1 MKIVRRDIVP
11 DGPGSVKVRPPPFTP
26 NSYSSSFLFQI
37 FLQPL
42 QIWIEFFGKFLIQ
55 MVPVD
60 SDDLWYVYNLIAPGD
75 SVMAVTVRYY
85 YLFFFE
91 QNWKLNLSML
101 PGSAQFRIFFFFESS
116 FGAWIFPEL
125 IYECVCVC
133 VVGVNFFW
141 LVQLW
146 WGNFLLLF
154 PECVFW
160 RFVTLCFVGFLSS
173 CPFLLFN
180 SINVLAFSWR
190 KYLCY
195 LLLLWVM
202 GPLIAC
208 MNTLGLSH
216 WFSVSFSC

>member
-1 MKIVRRDIVP
+1 MKIVRRDLVP

-26 NSYSSSFLFQI
+26 NSSSSFLFQI

-101 PGSAQFRIFFFFESS
+101 PGSAQFRIFFFFFKVVSVHEFFQNWYMS
-116 FGAWIFPEL
+116 
-125 IYECVCVC
+125 VCVC
-133 VVGVNFFW
+133 VW
-141 LVQLW
+141 L
-146 WGNFLLLF
+146 G
-154 PECVFW
+154 
-160 RFVTLCFVGFLSS
+160 
-173 CPFLLFN
+173 
-180 SINVLAFSWR
+180 
-190 KYLCY
+190 
-195 LLLLWVM
+195 
-202 GPLIAC
+202 
-208 MNTLGLSH
+208 
-216 WFSVSFSC
+216 